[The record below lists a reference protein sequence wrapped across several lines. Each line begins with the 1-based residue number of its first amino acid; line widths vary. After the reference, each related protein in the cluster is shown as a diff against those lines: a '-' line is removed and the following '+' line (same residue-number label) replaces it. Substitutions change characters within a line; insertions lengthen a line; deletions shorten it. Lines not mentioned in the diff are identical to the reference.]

1 MLFCSLSIMDL
12 VPVLVILVFLFTLV
26 CRWRIFKKMGLRPWL
41 SLIPVVREYKIFK
54 RCWKAWPFVLF
65 AVLAAVF
72 GSVVQ
77 TTAYMDINLPIPP
90 FIKSNFMVLAIICL
104 MIITVMMY
112 KHLAFVFGHDIVYVM
127 GLLFL
132 NPIFLG
138 LLAFSKNTF
147 HEDLAN
153 LKGKEFKEY
162 TLKNRTLTSRILSAV
177 SAVLIVCTSLGYI
190 GYVMFAEHQPGFLI
204 EQNLSKTY
212 NTTEGKVSGNGE
224 VIYPAAET
232 GDAQKGDTQKG
243 DAQKGA
249 DAGRSDGVRDLYFP
263 DKSSASETTV
273 YMYLVGSDLE
283 DTTGSA
289 SINLAQIKDAT
300 AAGDK
305 LKFVIEAGGTGR
317 WFTDGFKRGR
327 VGRYLVEDGE
337 VERLELL
344 PRNTS
349 MSEQGTLRDFL
360 IWANKTYPS
369 DRRMLFFWDH
379 GGGLAGFGVDIINP
393 GVAGRESL
401 IQTAKS
407 LNLNSL
413 ISSRASGAL
422 LSMDNIQSAL
432 QDAGEKYDLIAFD
445 ACLMQTMEV
454 GQALEPYADY
464 LLASEE
470 KEPYSGMFYTAA
482 FSRLAQQPDLD
493 TLKFGAMMCSS
504 YDQSL
509 QLLYGVPQAGYT
521 MSMTDLRYIPVVQK
535 TFIGYLENLDKQFK
549 TNKNSFIQMST
560 ARSKAYEFQMED
572 QIDLIDFI
580 NHSSMAATEKAEM
593 IGRISNAV
601 AVRSAAS
608 ANHINGLAV
617 YMPYDDLDSYTN
629 MYRNLKKLGMKSET
643 KVYNDFASILGSQ
656 KSTKESGYIGY
667 YRDKEWFV
675 EDFEDYDVSAY
686 RNDIPLIERDG
697 GYDID
702 LTDLEWATIVGCDQ
716 GLKIKVGSRYADLGS
731 RNTLAIDRHGHPR
744 LKFNEKWLAIN
755 DILVA
760 VHPGQTRRGKDGLM
774 TYTGTVD
781 ASLNFMEP
789 ITIYI
794 EWKNWGG
801 TDISGKILGYLP
813 SDKDSD
819 DIDESGMPR
828 GIKQF
833 KSSNVVT
840 FRYDWYDKEG
850 NYLSTALGHLPIS
863 VGVYGLKLSQRD
875 ISSEDYLYYG
885 ILRDVM
891 NRTLKTEIVH
901 HEGKKK

>member
-41 SLIPVVREYKIFK
+41 GLIPVVREYKIFK
-54 RCWKAWPFVLF
+54 RCWKVWPFVLL
-65 AVLAAVF
+65 AVLTAVF

-77 TTAYMDINLPIPP
+77 TTAYMDLDLPIPP

-112 KHLAFVFGHDIVYVM
+112 KHLAFVFGHDIGYVM

-147 HEDLAN
+147 HEELAH

-162 TLKNRTLTSRILSAV
+162 TMTNRTLTNRILSAV
-177 SAVLIVCTSLGYI
+177 SAVLIVCTSMGYI
-190 GYVMFAEHQPGFLI
+190 GYVMFAEHQPGFVI
-204 EQNLSKTY
+204 ERNLSKTY
-212 NTTEGKVSGNGE
+212 KTTEGKVSGNGE

-232 GDAQKGDTQKG
+232 GDAQKGD
-243 DAQKGA
+243 AQKGA
-249 DAGRSDGVRDLYFP
+249 GADRSDGVRDLYFP

-305 LKFVIEAGGTGR
+305 LKFIIEAGGTGR

-327 VGRYLVEDGE
+327 VARYIIKDGK
-337 VERLELL
+337 VERLEIL
-344 PRNTS
+344 PRSTS
-349 MSEQGTLRDFL
+349 MSEQSTLKDFL
-360 IWANKTYPS
+360 VWANKDYPS

-379 GGGLAGFGVDIINP
+379 GGGLAGFGMDIINP
-393 GVAGRESL
+393 GVASGKSL

-407 LNLNSL
+407 LSLNSM

-422 LSMDNIQSAL
+422 LSMEDIQSAL
-432 QDAGEKYDLIAFD
+432 QEAGDKYDLIAFD

-470 KEPYSGMFYTAA
+470 KEPSSGMFYTAA
-482 FSRLAQQPDLD
+482 FSKLAQQPGLD

-509 QLLYGVPQAGYT
+509 QLLCGVPQAGYT
-521 MSMTDLRYIPVVQK
+521 LSMTDLRYIPVVQE
-535 TFIGYLENLDKQFK
+535 TFIGYLDGLDEQFRTSK
-549 TNKNSFIQMST
+549 SSFIQMST
-560 ARSKAYEFQMED
+560 ARSQAYEFQMED

-580 NHSSMAATEKAEM
+580 NQSSIAATEKAEM

-629 MYRNLKKLGMKSET
+629 MYRNLKDLGMKSET

-675 EDFEDYDVSAY
+675 DDFEDYDVSAY
-686 RNDIPLIERDG
+686 RNDIPLIKRDG

-702 LTDLEWATIVGCDQ
+702 LTDREWATIVGCEQ

-731 RNTLAIDRHGHPR
+731 RNTLAIDGQGHPR

-755 DILVA
+755 NILVA

-833 KSSNVVT
+833 KSSNTVT
-840 FRYDWYDKEG
+840 FRYDWYDKDG
-850 NYLSTALGHLPIS
+850 NYLSTALGHWPIS
-863 VGVYGLKLSQRD
+863 VGMYGLKLSQRD
-875 ISSEDYLYYG
+875 ISSEDYEYYG
-885 ILRDVM
+885 ILKDVM
-891 NRTLKTEIVH
+891 NRTMKTEILH
-901 HEGKKK
+901 NKGKKSKK